1 MAEGKLDD
9 GSHLDEGALHHE
21 VAAAMEKVGEHLRHR
36 GPKDGQS
43 LIQLQIAHS
52 LSLALADSVAQTRR
66 LQTLA
71 MAGQA
76 AAQKKLLDGGDPETA
91 RLAAQMGHEAV
102 EASVQETVDL
112 ARAALELFQQSENG
126 RHLEQ
131 QED

>member
-1 MAEGKLDD
+1 MADGKPDA
-9 GSHLDEGALHHE
+9 GSNLDEGPLHHE
-21 VAAAMEKVGEHLRHR
+21 VAAAMEKVGEHLQH
-36 GPKDGQS
+36 GGLSDGKG

-76 AAQKKLLDGGDPETA
+76 AAQRRLLDGGDPDTA

-102 EASVQETVDL
+102 EASIQETVEL
-112 ARAALELFQQSENG
+112 ARAALELFQQSETG
-126 RHLEQ
+126 RRHEQ